1 MTCLEHI
8 IENTLCRFEEGK
20 SPEEIKKSIDTDI
33 NKPYVK
39 ISSNEIFEICQYVYY
54 CWCNNNISPE
64 KLSNSDRICAMS
76 DEELTIF
83 LDNLT
88 CNCIDC
94 AGKNGRNRNCEINK
108 IETGRYCTPKDI
120 MFWLQQEDNNEKD

>member
-20 SPEEIKKSIDTDI
+20 SPEEIMKAIDADM

-54 CWCNNNISPE
+54 CWYPNTKE
-64 KLSNSDRICAMS
+64 
-76 DEELTIF
+76 
-83 LDNLT
+83 
-88 CNCIDC
+88 
-94 AGKNGRNRNCEINK
+94 
-108 IETGRYCTPKDI
+108 
-120 MFWLQQEDNNEKD
+120 